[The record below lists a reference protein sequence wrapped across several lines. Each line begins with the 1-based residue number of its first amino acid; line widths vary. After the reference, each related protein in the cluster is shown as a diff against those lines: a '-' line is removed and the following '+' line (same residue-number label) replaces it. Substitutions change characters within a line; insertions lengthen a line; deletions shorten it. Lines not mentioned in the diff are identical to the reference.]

1 MKGFIKPVEKS
12 LMLKSLKHFD
22 IEKPPLVKENLSES
36 FHLIEPFL
44 EENSTILIPEIPLLP
59 NEYIFESEK
68 TASNAEF
75 IVLVTIALNNGEPL
89 SNSEFLSGS
98 SNMSIDEDIEVP
110 KPQYEIEQVNIIVFQ
125 IFARFYFSS
134 LINLPLFRITLI

>member
-1 MKGFIKPVEKS
+1 MKGFIKLVEKS
-12 LMLKSLKHFD
+12 LVLKSLKHFD
-22 IEKPPLVKENLSES
+22 MEPPPLVKENLSES
-36 FHLIEPFL
+36 FPLIEPLL
-44 EENSTILIPEIPLLP
+44 EENSPILIPEIPLLP

-75 IVLVTIALNNGEPL
+75 IELVTIALNNGEPL